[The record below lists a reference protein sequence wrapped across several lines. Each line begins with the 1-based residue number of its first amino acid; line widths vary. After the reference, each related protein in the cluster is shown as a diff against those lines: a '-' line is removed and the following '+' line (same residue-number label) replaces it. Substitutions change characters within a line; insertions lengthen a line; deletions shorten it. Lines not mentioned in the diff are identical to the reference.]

1 MEKASFFDQIKG
13 GLIVSCYAHHDYNV
27 PFSTCEPML
36 ALAGSIEKGGAA
48 AIRVNLKHVR
58 YLKERLHIPIYGI
71 EKIYHGDQMRI
82 TPTLKEV
89 EALVAAGAD
98 AIAIDATKRER
109 FDELTLEEYIHE
121 IKRNFD
127 IPLLGDI
134 STFDEGMCAEE
145 YGIDAVST
153 TLSGY
158 TPYSPTFGKLGDIPP
173 APPDF
178 KLITDLRAALSI
190 PVIAEGRIGI
200 PEHAQQAL
208 QAGAHAVVVGTAI
221 SNPQKITE
229 LFVHYMQVAG

>member
-1 MEKASFFDQIKG
+1 MQGQTFLSQIKG
-13 GLIVSCYAHHDYNV
+13 GLIVSCYSHHDYNV
-27 PFSTCEPML
+27 PFASREPML
-36 ALAGSIEKGGAA
+36 ALAESVEKGGAA

-58 YLKERLHIPIYGI
+58 YLKERLRIPIYGI
-71 EKIYHGDQMRI
+71 EKIYQDDQMRI

-89 EALVAAGAD
+89 EALVTAEAD

-109 FDELTLEEYIHE
+109 FDDLTLEEYIHK

-127 IPLLGDI
+127 IALLGDI
-134 STFDEGMCAEE
+134 STFEEGVKAAD

-173 APPDF
+173 AEPDYQ
-178 KLITDLRAALSI
+178 LIRYLKAAISI
-190 PVIAEGRIGI
+190 PVIAEGRIST
-200 PEHAQQAL
+200 PEQAQQAL
-208 QAGAHAVVVGTAI
+208 ATGAHAVVVGTAI

-229 LFVHYMQVAG
+229 LFVHLMGSAN

>member
-1 MEKASFFDQIKG
+1 MEIRKFFEQIKG
-13 GLIVSCYAHHDYNV
+13 GLIVSCYSHQDYNV
-27 PFSTCEPML
+27 SFASREPML
-36 ALAGSIEKGGAA
+36 ALAESIAKGGAA
-48 AIRVNLKHVR
+48 AIRVNLKHVH
-58 YLKERLHIPIYGI
+58 YLKEHLHIPIYGI
-71 EKIYHGDQMRI
+71 EKIYRGDQMRI

-109 FDELTLEEYIHE
+109 FDELTLESYIHT

-134 STFDEGMCAEE
+134 ATFEEGINAED

-158 TPYSPTFGKLGDIPP
+158 TPYSSTFGKLGDIPP
-173 APPDF
+173 ADPDF
-178 KLITDLRAALSI
+178 QLIRDLRASISI
-190 PVIAEGRIGI
+190 PVIAEGRIGV
-200 PEHAQQAL
+200 PKQAREAL
-208 QAGAHAVVVGTAI
+208 NAGAYAVVVGTAI

-229 LFVHYMQVAG
+229 LFVHFMRFAM